1 MKGVKYIA
9 AVTGVVVGAMTCA
22 AGRIILNFI
31 GFPTVVI
38 ITVLISN
45 FVLNTI
51 DSNLESWIYWVAL
64 VAAIVG
70 GVFLA
75 WLSTRNAKAGPTV
88 LAMWTGF

>member
-1 MKGVKYIA
+1 
-9 AVTGVVVGAMTCA
+9 MTCA

-45 FVLNTI
+45 NVLNAI
-51 DSNLESWIYWVAL
+51 DSNLESWIYWVVL
-64 VAAIVG
+64 VAAIVFG
-70 GVFLA
+70 IMLA